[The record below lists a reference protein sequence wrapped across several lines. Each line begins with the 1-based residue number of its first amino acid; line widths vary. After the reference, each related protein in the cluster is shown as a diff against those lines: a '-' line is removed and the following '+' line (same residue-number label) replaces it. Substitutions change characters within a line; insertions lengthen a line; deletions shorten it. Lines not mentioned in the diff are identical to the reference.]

1 MIRVPSAR
9 IIVSLYCWKLG
20 TMRLG
25 ESVTVWCLSQLKHV
39 LMVCQTRSI
48 AITPALHT
56 IEITLRLQIDCSC
69 VTSSGT
75 TLSNQQCSVPSLD
88 SLHFMCQVSWLEVLL
103 SKKNS
108 SNCSSF
114 FLHLASGWLLTG
126 VLTLMTL
133 IIRAGDLGLSTE
145 SSPKKFSH
153 HHCYISQRAAP
164 GEEKSSLWPKS
175 TTYSHSIW

>member
-1 MIRVPSAR
+1 MIRVPSAW

-48 AITPALHT
+48 AITPAIQT

-69 VTSSGT
+69 VTSSET

-88 SLHFMCQVSWLEVLL
+88 SLHFMCKVSWLEVLL
-103 SKKNS
+103 SKTVHHFFS
-108 SNCSSF
+108 S
-114 FLHLASGWLLTG
+114 SGLW
-126 VLTLMTL
+126 MTPDWC
-133 IIRAGDLGLSTE
+133 ADSND
-145 SSPKKFSH
+145 PH
-153 HHCYISQRAAP
+153 N
-164 GEEKSSLWPKS
+164 KSWRPRVK
-175 TTYSHSIW
+175 H